1 MMFWNR
7 ESKTMPVR
15 DVQSEAVAAIIQGSA
30 VLPSKRL
37 TNAIYTALLDNRDI
51 SVTELDDLANKISR
65 LAWNRNRGNM
75 K

>member
-7 ESKTMPVR
+7 EPKTLPVR

-37 TNAIYTALLDNRDI
+37 TKFYL
-51 SVTELDDLANKISR
+51 
-65 LAWNRNRGNM
+65 
-75 K
+75 